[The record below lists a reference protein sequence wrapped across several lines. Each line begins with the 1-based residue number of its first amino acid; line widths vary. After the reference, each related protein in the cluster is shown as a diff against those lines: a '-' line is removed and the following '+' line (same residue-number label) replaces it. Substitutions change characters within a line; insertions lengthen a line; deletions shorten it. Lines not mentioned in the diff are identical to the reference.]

1 MKQLYD
7 IVKEGLFDIG
17 ELEGKNSLEISSEQM
32 KQDIIDWISAHY
44 RGFSTNL
51 KIEDL
56 EIDMT
61 TSPPTVNS
69 NRGFIFKPFND
80 SDSLNNNGMFKFG
93 KVKNFTCKSNQRLTT
108 LEGSPEEVESVFDC
122 TYCSKLRSLKGAPKK
137 VDYFICKKCKGLK
150 NLKYCTPDADVLDCS
165 ECENLISLEGA
176 PKNANWVYCSDCK
189 SLKSLKH
196 SPKKVNG
203 NYKCDGCTSLKDLE
217 GAPEEVGRDF
227 DCSWCQLESLNGCPK
242 KVKNFFIYKREKD
255 TTSITND
262 EIMDVCEIGEYI
274 KDNPMWD

>member
-7 IVKEGLFDIG
+7 VVKEGLFDIDG
-17 ELEGKNSLEISSEQM
+17 LEGKNSLDVSSEQM
-32 KQDIIDWISAHY
+32 KQDIINWISGHY
-44 RGFSTNL
+44 RGYSVNL

-69 NRGFIFKPFND
+69 KKGLIFKPFND

-108 LEGSPEEVESVFDC
+108 LEGAPEEVESVFDC

-150 NLKYCTPDADVLDCS
+150 NLK
-165 ECENLISLEGA
+165 
-176 PKNANWVYCSDCK
+176 
-189 SLKSLKH
+189 
-196 SPKKVNG
+196 
-203 NYKCDGCTSLKDLE
+203 
-217 GAPEEVGRDF
+217 
-227 DCSWCQLESLNGCPK
+227 
-242 KVKNFFIYKREKD
+242 
-255 TTSITND
+255 
-262 EIMDVCEIGEYI
+262 
-274 KDNPMWD
+274 